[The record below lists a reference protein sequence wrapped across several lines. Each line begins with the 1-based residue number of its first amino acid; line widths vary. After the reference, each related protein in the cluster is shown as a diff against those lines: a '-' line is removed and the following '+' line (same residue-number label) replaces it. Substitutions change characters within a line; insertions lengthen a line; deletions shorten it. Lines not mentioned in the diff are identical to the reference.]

1 MLDHSG
7 RGLGPYVGDMRTA
20 LAIAIVLGFAL
31 LAVWRLEVL
40 HDPSDA
46 QSALEKGV
54 NAVNFILLV
63 LAGSVALIASAV
75 SRSLRVAKLFEHA
88 DALNNET
95 PRASAPSAKRVALA
109 SAPYDDAE
117 RGHLAAPASLAAT
130 PEPKHEKS
138 TKHFLTHM
146 KTFIIFIVVIHHI
159 SSNFA
164 NAGFDG
170 FKTVDAEISMEGGK
184 PSISVTSKNVFQ
196 LTTTWFASAN
206 QLYFMSAL
214 YFISGIFCPK
224 SLDRKGFGDFV
235 VDKLIRLG
243 GPYVLY
249 AAILNPALH
258 LWGVSYAYG
267 DQLGSRH
274 CPVVWQF
281 GSGAMWFVLWLLNF
295 SILYAIVAQIPVP
308 AIRFKMPNPVLLTVG
323 GFAFGVLYHTLVGMT
338 ALGVTLPNMFWN
350 MNKWT
355 YGISIYIP
363 FFAAG
368 IIGGRNGWLDGI
380 ENMSRW
386 CKWSLRVIVGCLLI
400 LQLIDAFDV
409 INWSSPH
416 GLGWLQDG
424 LEFGV
429 YPVAMTLMQMQ
440 LFHEFLNVNNTFW
453 AAIGGAAYTVY
464 IIHPWFLSVWL
475 LCFVEIL
482 KLLHVPIVFTQDVIQ
497 ATTIFQTTDDDSA
510 TSALSAGAPANLKE
524 CVLWSALICMFVFTQ
539 MTVWPAAY
547 FVRKLPVLNKML

>member
-1 MLDHSG
+1 MAPLNFSNDAWLQAVVCVGFLSTAVYTFG
-7 RGLGPYVGDMRTA
+7 VMTGAIPSTWQDAVKTLPASVAGPPA
-20 LAIAIVLGFAL
+20 LIPANSIVLGLNYLAFAVLGAGCL
-31 LAVWRLEVL
+31 LWPFVSTLFSK
-40 HDPSDA
+40 PSKREEDGARETPASEQDVEAA
-46 QSALEKGV
+46 QAAETKT
-54 NAVNFILLV
+54 N
-63 LAGSVALIASAV
+63 VAA
-75 SRSLRVAKLFEHA
+75 RKPKRPKLF
-88 DALNNET
+88 
-95 PRASAPSAKRVALA
+95 
-109 SAPYDDAE
+109 Y
-117 RGHLAAPASLAAT
+117 
-130 PEPKHEKS
+130 
-138 TKHFLTHM
+138 LTHM
-146 KTFIIFIVVIHHI
+146 KTFLTFVVVNHHI
-159 SSNFA
+159 LCALNSGDGAEGIETKADTSSVLY
-164 NAGFDG
+164 
-170 FKTVDAEISMEGGK
+170 KLSMF
-184 PSISVTSKNVFQ
+184 IQ
-196 LTTTWFASAN
+196 SAD
-206 QLYFMSAL
+206 QKYFMSAFFL
-214 YFISGIFCPK
+214 VSGYFCPK
-224 SLDRKGFGDFV
+224 SLDRKGFRDYV
-235 VDKLIRLG
+235 LDKLVRLG
-243 GPYVLY
+243 GPYLIYYIALGPLLFMWTSTY
-249 AAILNPALH
+249 A
-258 LWGVSYAYG
+258 GGDVTYFQSVSTQG
-267 DQLGSRH
+267 PS
-274 CPVVWQF
+274 
-281 GSGAMWFVLWLLNF
+281 WFILWLLNY
-295 SILYAIVAQIPVP
+295 SIIYAIIAQVMPV
-308 AIRFKMPNPVLLTVG
+308 IRFKMPNPVLLTVG

-429 YPVAMTLMQMQ
+429 YPVGMTLMQMQ